1 MVAPYTK
8 IDHATQVFAFT
19 NRTISLK
26 AHELQVCDANFRTCT
41 IYTFHLLAI
50 YAIKATALEC
60 MVDHNNTRNTKSSFY
75 QSHRKWCQIHVA
87 FSIKAYS
94 FLSCGEFEC
103 WVILETTCIVRHAMP
118 S

>member
-41 IYTFHLLAI
+41 IYTFHFVAI
-50 YAIKATALEC
+50 YAITVYCFRVHGWSQQHTQHK
-60 MVDHNNTRNTKSSFY
+60 K
-75 QSHRKWCQIHVA
+75 
-87 FSIKAYS
+87 
-94 FLSCGEFEC
+94 
-103 WVILETTCIVRHAMP
+103 
-118 S
+118 